1 MMLADLG
8 AEVIKVERPGVGDP
22 FRNFAGKAEAGQ
34 GPSGPAF
41 HSYNRN
47 KQSIAIDVSRPEGRD
62 ELIALVKTADVY
74 LQNFRPGTV
83 AKWNIGAEALRAVN
97 PRLIYCAISGFGS
110 DGPYAERP
118 AFDTVAQAISG
129 YLGLFVN
136 PDDPVILG
144 PAVADQITGLQSA
157 NAILAALFNR
167 ERTGKGRLVE
177 MTMVGAMMYF
187 TLEQFQ
193 KTFILGRPPA
203 RLDRARLSQSYAFR
217 CADGL
222 LLGVH
227 LSSPP
232 KFWQALLDATG
243 ANHLR
248 DDPRFV
254 DRDARVEHYLD
265 VQREMQAVLATQ
277 PRAHWIERLERLD
290 VPHGPILTLEET
302 IADPQVRHLG
312 LEVAT
317 HHPVEGPGRAIRRA
331 AVFDGDRNIE
341 TRAAPMLD
349 EHGPAIRAALKR
361 VAP

>member
-1 MMLADLG
+1 MTRLLDGVRVIDHGNYITGPFAAMMLADLG

-193 KTFILGRPPA
+193 KTFILGAASGAAGPGAAVAILCVSLCR
-203 RLDRARLSQSYAFR
+203 RLAAGG
-217 CADGL
+217 AP
-222 LLGVH
+222 VI
-227 LSSPP
+227 
-232 KFWQALLDATG
+232 AT
-243 ANHLR
+243 
-248 DDPRFV
+248 
-254 DRDARVEHYLD
+254 
-265 VQREMQAVLATQ
+265 QVLA
-277 PRAHWIERLERLD
+277 
-290 VPHGPILTLEET
+290 
-302 IADPQVRHLG
+302 
-312 LEVAT
+312 
-317 HHPVEGPGRAIRRA
+317 
-331 AVFDGDRNIE
+331 
-341 TRAAPMLD
+341 
-349 EHGPAIRAALKR
+349 GPA
-361 VAP
+361 